1 MQSKEEESH
10 KTQATVQDLKTSQ
23 RDEEDVI

>member
-10 KTQATVQDLKTSQ
+10 ETQAIVQDLKTSQ